1 MEESQEASLIAGSR
15 ASVEAFMAEVSE
27 AEVFTEAEA
36 VAGNSVQ
43 LLQMTLMIWRR
54 NSCAQTI

>member
-1 MEESQEASLIAGSR
+1 
-15 ASVEAFMAEVSE
+15 MAEVSE